1 MTNFF
6 TIKSKSKLLKC
17 LGFLSLMF
25 LFSLS
30 AGAQTTVSGIVSDA
44 LGPIPGANVTLKGTK
59 TSVATGFD
67 GNYTISNVPSNGVL
81 VFTFLGLTTKEVPV
95 AGKTKINVVLEENSN
110 ALQEVVVI
118 GYGTQRK
125 EAVTGSVASIKGDVV
140 REVPSANI
148 TQALQGRLAGVQMN
162 QTSSKPGAE
171 MQIRIRGTRS
181 LTADNNP
188 LVVLDGIP
196 FAGSIG
202 DISPDNIKSID
213 ILKDASATAIYG
225 SRGANGVILIST
237 NKGQKGQ
244 KATFTYNTYSG
255 LKNIFAKFPMM
266 DGPEFV
272 ALRKIA
278 TLPGST
284 APLYSNGADEANNVN
299 TDWQDLMF
307 RSGIVTNHDIGVTNG
322 TESGN
327 YNFGAS
333 YYKEEAVVPGQD
345 YSRLSLRGAVDQAIG
360 KYFKF
365 GFTTNNNYSIS
376 NGANLSLYNTL
387 STTSIAN
394 PYNSDGS
401 LKRTVKMP
409 LDENWVYTRET
420 VENLGDKWID
430 ETKAYSSY
438 NTLYAELKIPGVEGL
453 KYHIDLGGNFR
464 STSGGQYTGEG
475 VFSVNPTTVSTAS
488 ITNTLSTNW
497 AIQNLLTYDRTF
509 GKHQVNAVAMFSSE
523 QTTYN
528 KSQVSAKDVPS
539 DSFQFYNL
547 GRAAGEISI
556 NPDNQDYYQSG
567 LISYMAR
574 AMYSYDNRY
583 MVTATVRSDA
593 SSRLAEGHQWHTYP
607 AVSVG
612 WNVKNESFMQNVSWL
627 DQLKLRAGYGE
638 TSNQAVAPYSTLG
651 LLASRPY
658 NFGDTNTTGYYVSK
672 LPNPELGWEYSTT
685 MNYGVDFAFFK
696 NRLTGTAEYYVTD
709 TKDILLDVNLPPTSG
724 VGSYTANIGQTQN
737 KGYEFTLNGAIF
749 DNPNG
754 WSWDV
759 GVNYYSNKNKLVALS
774 SGQTRDENNWW
785 FVGHPIDVIF
795 DYQKVGL
802 WQEGDANLTKYEPG
816 GNVGMIKVKYTG
828 DFNADGTPKRQIG
841 TADRQ
846 IIDVNPDFLG
856 GFNTRV
862 AYKNLDLSVVGA
874 FQSGGVLISTLYSSS
889 GYLNMLSGRR
899 GNVKVDYWTPENT
912 DAKYPRPGGI
922 SSNDNPK
929 YGSTLGYFD
938 ASYVKIRTITLGYNI
953 TEKFIKDLGVD
964 RFRLYCTIQNPFVIY
979 SPYHKETGMDPE
991 TNSYGNENAAVT
1003 DFYKRRL
1010 LTLGTNS
1017 PSTRTVLLGLNL
1029 TF

>member
-1 MTNFF
+1 MTDFF

-25 LFSLS
+25 LFSVS
-30 AGAQTTVSGIVSDA
+30 ATAQSTVTGVVSDA
-44 LGPIPGANVTLKGTK
+44 NGPIPGANVTVKGTK
-59 TSVATGFD
+59 NSVATGFD
-67 GNYTISNVPSNGVL
+67 GNYSIANVPSNGVL
-81 VFTFLGLTTKEVPV
+81 VFTFLGLKDKEIPV
-95 AGKTKINVVLEENSN
+95 GGKNKINAVLEENQN
-110 ALQEVVVI
+110 NLQEVVVI

-125 EAVTGSVASIKGDVV
+125 EAVTGSVSSIKGDVI

-162 QTSSKPGAE
+162 QTSSKPGSE

-188 LVVLDGIP
+188 LVVLDGVP

-237 NKGQKGQ
+237 NKGLKGQ
-244 KATFTYNTYSG
+244 RAKFSYNTYSG
-255 LKNIFAKFPMM
+255 LKTIFAKFPMM
-266 DGPEFV
+266 NGPEFV
-272 ALRKIA
+272 ALRKAA
-278 TLPGST
+278 TLPGT
-284 APLYSNGADEANNVN
+284 TTPLYTNGADEADNVN
-299 TDWQDLMF
+299 TDWQDLMY
-307 RSGIVTNHDIGVTNG
+307 GAGLVTNHDVGVSGG
-322 TESGN
+322 TETGN
-327 YNFGAS
+327 YNFGTS

-345 YSRLSLRGAVDQAIG
+345 YSRITLRAAVDQAIG
-360 KYFKF
+360 QYFKV

-376 NGANLSLYNTL
+376 NGGNLSLYNTL
-387 STTSIAN
+387 STTSISN
-394 PYNSDGS
+394 PYNADGS

-409 LDENWVYTRET
+409 LDENWVYTRGT
-420 VENLGDKWID
+420 IENLGDKWID
-430 ETKAYSSY
+430 QTKAYSSY
-438 NTLYAELKIPGVEGL
+438 NTLYGEVKIPGVEGL
-453 KYHIDLGGNFR
+453 KFHLDLGGNFR
-464 STSGGQYTGEG
+464 TTNGGQYTGEG
-475 VFSVNPTTVSTAS
+475 VFSINPTTVSTAS
-488 ITNTLSTNW
+488 VTNTLNTNW
-497 AIQNLLTYDRTF
+497 TIQNLLTYDRTF
-509 GKHQVNAVAMFSSE
+509 GKHQVNAVAMYSSE

-528 KSQVSAKDVPS
+528 KSQISAKDIPS
-539 DSFQFYNL
+539 DDFQFYNL
-547 GRAAGEISI
+547 GRAAGEISV
-556 NPDNQDYYQSG
+556 NPDNQDYQQSG
-567 LISYMAR
+567 LVSYMAR

-583 MVTATVRSDA
+583 MLTATVRSDA
-593 SSRLAEGHQWHTYP
+593 SSRLAKGHQWHTYP
-607 AVSVG
+607 AVSAG
-612 WNVKNESFMQNVSWL
+612 WNVKNESFMQNVNWL
-627 DQLKLRAGYGE
+627 EQLKLRAGYGE

-651 LLASRPY
+651 SLASRPY
-658 NFGDTNTTGYYVSK
+658 NFGETNTTGYYVST
-672 LPNPELGWEYSTT
+672 LPNPDLGWEYSTT
-685 MNYGVDFAFFK
+685 VNYGVDFGLFK
-696 NRLTGTAEYYVTD
+696 NRLTGTFEYYVTD
-709 TKDILLDVNLPPTSG
+709 TKDILLSVGLPPTAG

-737 KGYEFTLNGAIF
+737 KGYEFTLNGTII
-749 DNPNG
+749 DNANG
-754 WSWDV
+754 WSWDA
-759 GVNYYSNKNKLVALS
+759 GVNFYSNKNKLVALS

-795 DYQKVGL
+795 DYEKTGL
-802 WQEGDANLTKYEPG
+802 WQQGDANLTKYEPG

-828 DFNADGTPKRQIG
+828 DFNADGSPTRQIG
-841 TADRQ
+841 PADRQ

-874 FQSGGVLISTLYSSS
+874 FQSGGVLISTLYSST

-899 GNVKVDYWTPENT
+899 GNVEVDYWTPENT

-964 RFRLYCTIQNPFVIY
+964 RFRLYCTVQNPFVIY

-1010 LTLGTNS
+1010 LTLGTNT
-1017 PSTRTVLLGLNL
+1017 PSTRTFLLGLNL